1 MTKFEIQEDKNLK
14 KLYGVITAMTT
25 PFDDSD
31 RVNVDAL
38 EAQTDFLIRKGI
50 NCLYPTGTTG
60 EMYLMSPEERE
71 LVAETV
77 VKKAGGRVPVY
88 IHVGAMTLKETLR
101 LAQHACKIGADG
113 IGVVTPSY
121 FGVNDKAMVLYYE
134 EIAKSLPA
142 DFPIYLYSIPQC
154 AANDLKP
161 QVVQEIADR
170 CENVIGIKYSYP
182 DMLRLKDYLLVR
194 EGKFSVLFGTDR
206 LFLAALA
213 MGADGTVSGC
223 SGPMPE
229 HFVATYRAFCSGDY
243 QTALK
248 EQKIANEICEIIRSG
263 ADMAYFKSVLDFRGL
278 HGGHM
283 RKPLIDLDEQQKQE
297 LLRQIQ
303 KYL

>member
-1 MTKFEIQEDKNLK
+1 MEDGILK

-25 PFDDSD
+25 PFDDRD
-31 RVNVDAL
+31 RVDVKAL
-38 EAQTDFLIRKGI
+38 ETQTDFLIGKGI

-77 VKKAGGRVPVY
+77 VKKAAGRVPVY

-101 LAQHACKIGADG
+101 LAQHACRIGADG

-134 EIAKSLPA
+134 EIAKSLPL

-170 CENVIGIKYSYP
+170 CKNVVGIKYSYA
-182 DMLRLKDYLLVR
+182 DMLRLKDYLLVND
-194 EGKFSVLFGTDR
+194 GDFSVLFGADR
-206 LFLAALA
+206 LFLPALVL
-213 MGADGTVSGC
+213 GADGTVSGC
-223 SGPMPE
+223 SGPCPE
-229 HFVATYRAFCSGDY
+229 HFVGVYQAYRNGDY
-243 QTALK
+243 EAALK
-248 EQKIANEICEIIRSG
+248 EQKLANEVCEIIRSG
-263 ADMAYFKSVLDFRGL
+263 ADMAYFKTVLDYRGL
-278 HGGHM
+278 GGGHM
-283 RKPLIDLDEQQKQE
+283 RKPLIDLDEDQKKE
-297 LLRQIQ
+297 LIGRIK